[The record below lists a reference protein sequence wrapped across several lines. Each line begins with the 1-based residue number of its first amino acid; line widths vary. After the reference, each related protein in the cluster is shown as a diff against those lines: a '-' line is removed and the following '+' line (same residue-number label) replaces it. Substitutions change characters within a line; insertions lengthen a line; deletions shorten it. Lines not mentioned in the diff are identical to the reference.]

1 MHAQAE
7 LPLAEGTLRIGSQDA
22 GVTVLDHDPELRGKL
37 RLVAAQLNL
46 KPHLGRGLVQ
56 LQLGCDV
63 EGHRGTD
70 GNLYV
75 VRCQLHV
82 DRSPYACSRQRWCSC
97 CLNLRC
103 TAFTALA
110 L

>member
-75 VRCQLHV
+75 VCWSTL
-82 DRSPYACSRQRWCSC
+82 
-97 CLNLRC
+97 CLLVVSV
-103 TAFTALA
+103 LA
-110 L
+110 AHSAGAAAA